1 MMEAEI
7 EKWGD
12 SYALRIPKDLA
23 LELGLDFGA
32 KVKLLK
38 RLGCLRVVPPGV
50 KHHTLEELLAS
61 YPDDYEPE
69 EWDSGPPVGKEVW

>member
-1 MMEAEI
+1 MEAEI

-38 RLGCLRVVPPGV
+38 QLGCLRVVPPRRQA
-50 KHHTLEELLAS
+50 L
-61 YPDDYEPE
+61 
-69 EWDSGPPVGKEVW
+69 